1 MAKLHNISLLAL
13 TFASSA
19 LAQTADDSPIQLP
32 YKCTFES
39 AEQLSREWSIV
50 NNDDYMTWEWA
61 EWPSSPDGTTGVV
74 SCSTNN
80 VLGNNDWMISRP
92 LTLEAGTNHVAFAV
106 RGVRADGPE
115 VIELCIGTSEDTGKM
130 KTLKSWTVKSKEWQ
144 QKAVNFE
151 VEETGTYRLALRSL
165 SKNGYTTYVD
175 DFTADKGETVLTPEL
190 KLESIRLPYSKCD
203 YSEQTTIGVTI
214 SNTGNGPAKGI
225 TMAYTVNGGSKVTET
240 LNDVTILPD
249 GETTIYFKTPA
260 DMSAAGTYTIEATVT
275 GGGSTATA
283 TATVTH
289 KETLRRLPANSSFAD
304 GESDNWEGHSAGS
317 WTYDRMG
324 QCLTTKVSGEDNGL
338 YSRCIYTDTP
348 VRLKFAYT
356 GGMFTT
362 KGSMKVLMGRS
373 GTDISTWKTVY
384 EDNAVD
390 RNGVEKE
397 ISVSD
402 MGPGFYT
409 FAVINTSE
417 EADVP
422 LNLYYINISG
432 IYDYDI
438 RATETRTAM
447 AAYTPAEQYNSRGKY
462 SMTVENRGTK
472 AVNKVAVS
480 VGIGNGRCFSQ
491 EIETNINPGETGTL
505 AIEGTMPEAAPGQ
518 AIKGVSLTALTEGEE
533 YEADNKIEL
542 NDIEV
547 TDTLFATENV
557 KEFVKGTGQSYQ
569 TARFGNVYT
578 LNTADTLT
586 SVTLGLAEDPG
597 YKRRDIGI
605 SVYAVGED
613 GHTIGR
619 SLLQITAERGAEGGL
634 RTFTFEP
641 RLLQAGNYY
650 VEAHQITPD
659 NIGIAYD
666 AADDKGVFYQSDG
679 TKLYAI
685 KGNGAIALRMGFGHN
700 ATVYKNNAR
709 LTGFTA
715 PLKEKGL
722 YGTEDSVG
730 VTLSNIGTEEIK
742 EMRVTCSVDG
752 EEKASKTVSLL
763 PYETKEVM
771 FNGIDLSAAGE
782 HTITVNAMPD
792 NDENTQDNTL
802 TRTVTAVAEANPYK
816 MDFEQCDD
824 FDYGTML
831 NPRWRT
837 VDRIGSPTNSWS
849 YYDYPQKGKPVGFI
863 AFNTEAT
870 TPAITDIPGFCAHSG
885 KRFGAAFATG
895 LQSETDESD
904 VWLISPQ
911 LALSDN
917 SSIKLFVKTYGI
929 EMYNK
934 PERYRLLVS
943 DTDDDFGSFTVI
955 GGDREAAADDWEE
968 VNVDLSRYDNK
979 TVYIALQYISK
990 NTEGVVMMVD
1000 DIEVKTGTTG
1010 ITSEHTDENNITVS
1024 AKGGNV
1030 HVRSAHPLTS
1040 VKLFGL
1046 SGVEIYSC
1054 NTAAGHSHVIPAK
1067 AMPSGI
1073 YIVKAKTAGGEK
1085 SLKLKL

>member
-1 MAKLHNISLLAL
+1 MLA
-13 TFASSA
+13 FASSA

-39 AEQLSREWSIV
+39 AEQLSSEWSIV
-50 NNDDYMTWEWA
+50 NNGDYVTWEWA
-61 EWPSSPDGTTGVV
+61 DWPSSPDGTTGVA
-74 SCSTNN
+74 SCPTNSA
-80 VLGNNDWMISRP
+80 LGNNDWMISRP
-92 LTLEAGTNHVAFAV
+92 LTLEAGTNHVTFAV

-115 VIELCIGTSEDTGKM
+115 VIELCIGTSEDPEKM

-165 SKNGYTTYVD
+165 SKNGYNTYVD
-175 DFTADKGETVLTPEL
+175 DFTADKGEMVLTPEL
-190 KLESIRLPYSKCD
+190 KLESIRLPYSQCD
-203 YSEQTTIGVTI
+203 YSEQTIIGVTI
-214 SNTGNGPAKGI
+214 SNNGNGPAKGI
-225 TMAYTVNGGSKVTET
+225 TMTYTVNGGKKVTEAFE
-240 LNDVTILPD
+240 DVTLQPD
-249 GETTIYFKTPA
+249 GNITLYFKTLA
-260 DMSAAGTYTIEATVT
+260 DMSAAETYTIEATAA
-275 GGGSTATA
+275 GGGNIAAA

-289 KETLRRLPANSSFAD
+289 KETLRQLPANSSFAD

-324 QCLTTKVSGEDNGL
+324 QYITTKMRGEDNGL
-338 YSRCIYTDTP
+338 FSRCIYTDTP

-362 KGSMKVLMGRS
+362 KGSMKVLMGLS

-384 EDNAVD
+384 EDKAVD
-390 RNGVEKE
+390 RDGAEKE

-402 MGPGFYT
+402 IEPGFYT

-417 EADVP
+417 ATDVP

-447 AAYTPAEQYNSRGKY
+447 AAYTPAEQYNSKGKY

-480 VGIGNGRCFSQ
+480 VNIGNDKCFSQ

-505 AIEGTMPEAAPGQ
+505 TIEGTMPEAAPGQ
-518 AIKGVSLTALTEGEE
+518 EIKGVSLTAGIEGEK
-533 YEADNKIEL
+533 YEDDNKIEL
-542 NDIEV
+542 DDIEV

-557 KEFVKGTGQSYQ
+557 KEFVRGIGLNYQ

-586 SVTLGLAEDPG
+586 SVTLGLAEDPN
-597 YKRRDIGI
+597 YKKRDIGI

-619 SLLQITAERGAEGGL
+619 SLLQITAERGVEGGL

-650 VEAHQITPD
+650 VEAQQITPE

-666 AADDKGVFYQSDG
+666 ADDEKSVFYQSDG

-685 KGNGAIALRMGFGHN
+685 KGSGAIALRMNFGHGATLHEHN
-700 ATVYKNNAR
+700 AQLR
-709 LTGFTA
+709 EFTA
-715 PLKEKGL
+715 PLKDKGL
-722 YGTEDSVG
+722 YGKEDSVG

-742 EMRVTCSVDG
+742 GMRMTCSIDG

-782 HTITVNAMPD
+782 HTITVNAMLD

-837 VDRIGSPTNSWS
+837 VDRTGEPTNGWA
-849 YYDYPQKGKPVGFI
+849 YYDYPHKGEPVGFI

-870 TPAITDIPGFCAHSG
+870 TPAITNIPGFYAHSG

-895 LQSETDESD
+895 LQTEITESD

-911 LALSDN
+911 LALNDK
-917 SSIKLFVKTYGI
+917 SSMKLFVKTYGI

-943 DTDDDFGSFTVI
+943 DTDDDFSSFTVI
-955 GGDREAAADDWEE
+955 GGDREAAADEWEE
-968 VNVDLSRYDNK
+968 VNVDLSQYDNK
-979 TVYIALQYISK
+979 NVYIALQYISNSK
-990 NTEGVVMMVD
+990 EGVVMMVD
-1000 DIEVKTGTTG
+1000 DIEVSTGATG
-1010 ITSEHTDENNITVS
+1010 IISGQTDANNIKVS
-1024 AKGGNV
+1024 AEGGNV
-1030 HVRSAHPLTS
+1030 HITATQPLTS
-1040 VKLFGL
+1040 VKLFSL
-1046 SGVEIYSC
+1046 SGLEIYSC
-1054 NTAAGHSHVIPAK
+1054 NTASAHSHIIPAQT
-1067 AMPSGI
+1067 MPSGI
-1073 YIVKAKTAGGEK
+1073 YIVKAKTAGGERIF
-1085 SLKLKL
+1085 KLKL